1 MNKLKKEYL
10 FFKQQEP
17 NMRTLL
23 VTNMLYALVLPIV
36 EIFVGA
42 YIMRNTSDPVMV
54 AFYQLAMYIGIITT
68 SLVNGYLLKKYS
80 VKTLYSAGILVS
92 GISMFGMMTIKSLG
106 FVELG
111 LAGFLMGAASGF
123 FWTNRYLL
131 ALYNTNDNSRNYF
144 FGLESFFFSIT
155 SISVPLIIGAFI
167 SQIDGKEVLG
177 FLFNINTSYCVVT
190 MAAVVITV
198 IACMT
203 LWKGKFEN
211 PKETNFLYFR
221 FNILWKK
228 MLWLAGL
235 KGMVQ
240 GFLVTAPAILV
251 LKLVGDEGA
260 LGLIQGVSGAL
271 TAVLVYVLG
280 RMARPQDR
288 LKIFVGGLIVFFV
301 GTLFNGILFSTTGVI
316 LFVLCKVIFQP
327 LFDLAYFPIMMRT
340 IDAVAK
346 IENRNEYAYI
356 LSHEFGLFLGRAFG
370 LLLFIFLAYCVSQD
384 FALKYALVIV
394 AGLQLAAYPLAK
406 NITNQTDTI
415 EHENDK

>member
-80 VKTLYSAGILVS
+80 VKTLYSVGILVS

-301 GTLFNGILFSTTGVI
+301 GTLFNGILFSATGVI

>member
-1 MNKLKKEYL
+1 
-10 FFKQQEP
+10 
-17 NMRTLL
+17 
-23 VTNMLYALVLPIV
+23 
-36 EIFVGA
+36 
-42 YIMRNTSDPVMV
+42 
-54 AFYQLAMYIGIITT
+54 
-68 SLVNGYLLKKYS
+68 
-80 VKTLYSAGILVS
+80 
-92 GISMFGMMTIKSLG
+92 
-106 FVELG
+106 
-111 LAGFLMGAASGF
+111 
-123 FWTNRYLL
+123 
-131 ALYNTNDNSRNYF
+131 
-144 FGLESFFFSIT
+144 
-155 SISVPLIIGAFI
+155 
-167 SQIDGKEVLG
+167 
-177 FLFNINTSYCVVT
+177 

-301 GTLFNGILFSTTGVI
+301 GTLFNGILFSATGVI

-384 FALKYALVIV
+384 FALKYAL
-394 AGLQLAAYPLAK
+394 GLLPDY
-406 NITNQTDTI
+406 N
-415 EHENDK
+415 

>member
-23 VTNMLYALVLPIV
+23 VTNMLYALVLPVV

-54 AFYQLAMYIGIITT
+54 AFYQLAMYTGIVTT
-68 SLVNGYLLKKYS
+68 SLVNGFLLKKYS
-80 VKTLYSAGILVS
+80 VKGLYSVGIFVS
-92 GISMFGMMTIKSLG
+92 GISMFGMMALKTLG
-106 FVELG
+106 FAELG

-131 ALYNTNDNSRNYF
+131 TLYNTNDNNRNYF
-144 FGLESFFFSIT
+144 FGLESFFFSIA
-155 SISVPLIIGAFI
+155 SIGIPLIIGAFI
-167 SQIDGKEVLG
+167 SQIDGKEVWGILID
-177 FLFNINTSYCVVT
+177 INTSYRIVT
-190 MAAVVITV
+190 MVMIGITI
-198 IACMT
+198 IACMV
-203 LWKGKFEN
+203 LWKGKFAN
-211 PKETNFLYFR
+211 PKETSFIYFR

-228 MLWLAGL
+228 MLLLASL

-260 LGLIQGVSGAL
+260 LGLIQGTSGAL
-271 TAVLVYVLG
+271 TAILVYILG
-280 RMARPQDR
+280 RIARPQDR
-288 LKIFVGGLIVFFV
+288 LKIFVGGLIIFFV
-301 GTLFNGILFSTTGVI
+301 GTLFNGILFSAMGVI
-316 LFVLCKVIFQP
+316 LFVLCKVVFQP
-327 LFDLAYFPIMMRT
+327 LFDLAYFPIMMKT

-384 FALKYALVIV
+384 FALKYALIIV
-394 AGLQLAAYPLAK
+394 AGLQLLAYPLAK
-406 NITNQTDTI
+406 NITNNTNTI
-415 EHENDK
+415 EHENNK

>member
-106 FVELG
+106 FVEPG

-301 GTLFNGILFSTTGVI
+301 GTLFNGILFSATGVI